1 MLVDNTVVIVVL
13 QMVPAALHWVCQNR
27 SVAQMLAATVLLV
40 AYAVTLSPMV
50 SAQQWANQM

>member
-1 MLVDNTVVIVVL
+1 VDNTVVIVVL